1 MNKVIMIGNLANDP
15 EARTTQSGIS
25 QSTFRIAVQRRFA
38 NQQGV
43 READFFTVIVW
54 RQTADFCNRYLSKGR
69 RVAVEGSIQNRSYDA
84 QDGSTRYVTE
94 IIADNVEMLDKR
106 EGKPKDEGFTEVH
119 DDKLPWEEE
128 VMDLKPCPFCA
139 GDANWQFGHS
149 RYGYYGFVKC
159 SDCGAST
166 KLVSIPNDLCKGNDF
181 MAHDDFWES
190 KPFQTATRLWNSRRR
205 RKKEAD

>member
-43 READFFTVIVW
+43 READFFTVIAW

-84 QDGSTRYVTE
+84 QDGSKRYVTE
-94 IIADNVEMLDKR
+94 IMADNVEALGGR
-106 EGKPKDEGFTEVH
+106 EEGQQARPRDNGPTPPPAPPAGPAMNDFTEV
-119 DDKLPWEEE
+119 DDDELP
-128 VMDLKPCPFCA
+128 F
-139 GDANWQFGHS
+139 
-149 RYGYYGFVKC
+149 
-159 SDCGAST
+159 
-166 KLVSIPNDLCKGNDF
+166 
-181 MAHDDFWES
+181 
-190 KPFQTATRLWNSRRR
+190 
-205 RKKEAD
+205 